1 MVSVRI
7 SDVQRSIDIQDSVPD
22 EEGRLGEVDASN
34 SSNGG
39 HGLDSM
45 TWGDVAMIAARNV
58 DDSGILS
65 GFLART
71 GCLGRAHQ

>member
-45 TWGDVAMIAARNV
+45 TWVM
-58 DDSGILS
+58 L
-65 GFLART
+65 
-71 GCLGRAHQ
+71 Q